1 MSEKIIVVSMAK
13 NEADIIESFVR
24 YHMTFVDGMIIL
36 DHNSDDNTGKILDKL
51 KEEYPSLIIDKL
63 DAIEHVQYEVMTN
76 LVKIAANEL
85 QADWI
90 LPLDID
96 EFLIPKVV
104 DDDCRSLFK
113 KITHNVISLDWL
125 DYELVEPE
133 QNREKFLLNRNCNRS
148 KKLNSLSKVLLNG
161 NFVRENK
168 IRLAQ
173 GNHGVLIQLD
183 NGTEQ
188 IAHTFRTPDFTLAH
202 FPFRTQDQYI
212 SKNVIGWLTNILRYS
227 ATTIVASHWQESFE
241 KICNNDVMMPTIPD
255 SQYVGNLYDKDIE
268 LKYTGYTPINVLPR
282 VLKLAEKVFDDY
294 TRKIILDKLSTV
306 IVIMPLG
313 QDLDAVVETIG
324 SLLNQTMQNW
334 RLIIIAPDDIDEEIK
349 KSLVECDKRIS
360 IVGKS
365 DDIAHEGYVKL
376 ISPGKKLSP
385 KCLEMEAVAL
395 YSHKEFHF
403 NLTYSNGINST
414 GADIVAKYFYAQE
427 GIDIWNKI
435 KDTPYNLTGGISGM
449 MLREIPQNLDISK
462 MIQNYQWKEKEILS
476 VLLPDNV
483 VLVFPMRLIS

>member
-85 QADWI
+85 QAGWI

-173 GNHGVLIQLD
+173 GNHGVLVQLD
-183 NGTEQ
+183 NGNEQ

-202 FPFRTQDQYI
+202 FPFRSQDQYI
-212 SKNVIGWLTNILRYS
+212 TLK
-227 ATTIVASHWQESFE
+227 
-241 KICNNDVMMPTIPD
+241 
-255 SQYVGNLYDKDIE
+255 QY
-268 LKYTGYTPINVLPR
+268 
-282 VLKLAEKVFDDY
+282 
-294 TRKIILDKLSTV
+294 LST
-306 IVIMPLG
+306 
-313 QDLDAVVETIG
+313 
-324 SLLNQTMQNW
+324 
-334 RLIIIAPDDIDEEIK
+334 
-349 KSLVECDKRIS
+349 
-360 IVGKS
+360 
-365 DDIAHEGYVKL
+365 
-376 ISPGKKLSP
+376 
-385 KCLEMEAVAL
+385 
-395 YSHKEFHF
+395 
-403 NLTYSNGINST
+403 
-414 GADIVAKYFYAQE
+414 
-427 GIDIWNKI
+427 
-435 KDTPYNLTGGISGM
+435 
-449 MLREIPQNLDISK
+449 
-462 MIQNYQWKEKEILS
+462 
-476 VLLPDNV
+476 
-483 VLVFPMRLIS
+483 